1 MTILAVTIKSILL
14 IISVLIGV
22 AFLTLFEQK
31 VLSYSQSRKGPVK
44 VGYKGVLQPFS
55 DALKLFSKE
64 VTLPY
69 MSNVYI
75 YFFAPILA
83 LGVVLTVWLV
93 YPSFMGEEE
102 INLGIV
108 FLMCCLSVGVYALL
122 AAGWASNSKFALLG
136 GLRAVAQTI
145 SYEVNFSLILL
156 SFIVLVMNFELEAF
170 MFHSSSWL
178 CFIAPPLA
186 MAWFISALAETS
198 RTPFDFSEGES
209 EIVSGFNTEYSS
221 GPFALFFLAEYGSIL
236 FMSTLFSIIFM
247 GGVDGSFYFYLKI
260 GVILFMFIWI
270 RATLPRLRY
279 DKLMDLS
286 WVIFLPIS
294 ISYLIF
300 FVGLVM
306 SFMV

>member
-1 MTILAVTIKSILL
+1 MFIKSVLL
-14 IISVLIGV
+14 VISVLVGV

-31 VLSYSQSRKGPVK
+31 ILSYSQSRKGPVK
-44 VGYKGVLQPFS
+44 VGYKGILQPFS

-64 VTLPY
+64 VVLPY
-69 MSNVYI
+69 MSNLYI
-75 YFFAPILA
+75 YFFAPVLS
-83 LGVVLTVWLV
+83 LGVVLAVWMI

-102 INLGIV
+102 ISLSII
-108 FLMCCLSVGVYALL
+108 FMMSCLSVGVYALL

-156 SFIVLVMNFELEAF
+156 SFIVLAMSFDFEVF
-170 MFHSSSWL
+170 MVYSDSWL
-178 CFIAPPLA
+178 GFVAPFLA
-186 MAWFISALAETS
+186 MAWFISSLAETS

-236 FMSTLFSIIFM
+236 FMSLVFSVIFM
-247 GGVDGSFYFYLKI
+247 GGVDGDFFFYLKI
-260 GVILFMFIWI
+260 GLILFMFIWV
-270 RATLPRLRY
+270 RSTLPRLRY

-286 WVIFLPIS
+286 WLVFLPIS
-294 ISYLIF
+294 ISYLLF
-300 FVGLVM
+300 FVGLMM
-306 SFMV
+306 SLGV

>member
-1 MTILAVTIKSILL
+1 MFIKSLL
-14 IISVLIGV
+14 LVISVLLGV

-44 VGYKGVLQPFS
+44 VGFKGLLQPFS
-55 DALKLFSKE
+55 DALKLFFKE

-69 MSNVYI
+69 MSNLYI
-75 YFFAPILA
+75 YFFAPVLS

-93 YPSFMGEEE
+93 YPSFMGVSE
-102 INLGIV
+102 IGLSVI
-108 FLMCCLSVGVYALL
+108 FLMSCLGVGVYALL

-145 SYEVNFSLILL
+145 SYEVNFSLVLL
-156 SFIVLVMNFELEAF
+156 SFIVLVMSFNLEVF
-170 MFHSSSWL
+170 MIYSGSWL
-178 CFIAPPLA
+178 GVISPPLA
-186 MAWFISALAETS
+186 AAWFISMLAETS

-209 EIVSGFNTEYSS
+209 EIVSGFNTEFSS

-236 FMSTLFSIIFM
+236 FMSMLFSVIFL
-247 GGVDGSFYFYLKI
+247 GGADGSLYFYLKI
-260 GVILFMFIWI
+260 SLILFMFIWV

-286 WVIFLPIS
+286 WVVILPIS
-294 ISYLIF
+294 LSYLLF

-306 SFMV
+306 GFGA

>member
-1 MTILAVTIKSILL
+1 MYLAMAIKSILL
-14 IISVLIGV
+14 IVSVLVGV

-64 VTLPY
+64 VVLPY
-69 MSNVYI
+69 LSNTYV

-93 YPSFMGEEE
+93 YPSFMGGEEVSLSV
-102 INLGIV
+102 I
-108 FLMCCLSVGVYALL
+108 FMMCCLGAGVYALL

-156 SFIVLVMNFELEAF
+156 SFIVLVMSFEFETF
-170 MFHSSSWL
+170 MVYSSSWL
-178 CFIAPPLA
+178 GFIAPPLA

-236 FMSTLFSIIFM
+236 FMSTIFSIIFM
-247 GGVDGSFYFYLKI
+247 GGVDGVLYFYLKI
-260 GVILFMFIWI
+260 GMILFLFIWV

-286 WVIFLPIS
+286 WVVFLPVS

-300 FVGLVM
+300 IVGLVM
-306 SFMV
+306 LLMI

>member
-1 MTILAVTIKSILL
+1 MAIKSVLL
-14 IISVLIGV
+14 VISVLIGV

-31 VLSYSQSRKGPVK
+31 VLSYAQSRKGPMK
-44 VGYKGVLQPFS
+44 VGYKGLLQPFS

-64 VTLPY
+64 VVLPY
-69 MSNVYI
+69 LSNLYI

-93 YPSFMGEEE
+93 YPSNMGLEE
-102 INLGIV
+102 INLSIIFV
-108 FLMCCLSVGVYALL
+108 MCCLGVGVYALL

-145 SYEVNFSLILL
+145 SYEVTFSLILL
-156 SFIVLVMNFELEAF
+156 SFIILVMSFELETYALYF
-170 MFHSSSWL
+170 GSWL
-178 CFIAPPLA
+178 GLIAPPLA
-186 MAWFISALAETS
+186 IAWFISTLAETS

-209 EIVSGFNTEYSS
+209 EIVSGFNTEFSS

-236 FMSTLFSIIFM
+236 FMSMLFSVIFI
-247 GGVDGSFYFYLKI
+247 GGVSGSIYFYLKI
-260 GVILFMFIWI
+260 SVVLFMFIWV

-286 WVIFLPIS
+286 WVVFLPMS

-300 FVGLVM
+300 FVGVVM
-306 SFMV
+306 GFMV

>member
-1 MTILAVTIKSILL
+1 MALVIKTILL
-14 IISVLIGV
+14 IVSVLVGV

-44 VGYKGVLQPFS
+44 VGYKGALQPFS

-64 VTLPY
+64 VTLPFL
-69 MSNVYI
+69 SNKSI
-75 YFFAPILA
+75 YFFAPVLA
-83 LGVVLTVWLV
+83 LGGVLTVWLA
-93 YPSFMGEEE
+93 YPSLMGMEEV
-102 INLGIV
+102 NLGVI
-108 FLMCCLSVGVYALL
+108 FMMCCLGVGVYALL

-156 SFIVLVMNFELEAF
+156 SFIVLVMSFELEGF
-170 MFHSSSWL
+170 ISYYKGWL
-178 CFIAPPLA
+178 GLLAPPLTA
-186 MAWFISALAETS
+186 AWFISALAETS

-247 GGVDGSFYFYLKI
+247 GGVDGAFSFYLKI
-260 GVILFMFIWI
+260 SAILFMFIWA

-286 WVIFLPIS
+286 WVVFLPVS

-300 FVGLVM
+300 FVGM
-306 SFMV
+306 SAGLMI

>member
-1 MTILAVTIKSILL
+1 MIKSLLL
-14 IISVLIGV
+14 IVSVLVGV

-31 VLSYSQSRKGPVK
+31 VLSYSQSRKGPMK

-64 VTLPY
+64 VMLPY
-69 MSNVYI
+69 MSNTYI
-75 YFFAPILA
+75 YFFAPVLA
-83 LGVVLTVWLV
+83 LGVVLSVWLV
-93 YPSFMGEEE
+93 YPSFMGMEE
-102 INLGIV
+102 INLSVV
-108 FLMCCLSVGVYALL
+108 FMMCCLSVGVYALL

-156 SFIVLVMNFELEAF
+156 SFIVLVMSFELEVF
-170 MFHSSSWL
+170 MLHSGLWL
-178 CFIAPPLA
+178 GFIAPPLA

-209 EIVSGFNTEYSS
+209 EIVSGFNTEFSS

-236 FMSTLFSIIFM
+236 FMSTLFSLIFM
-247 GGVDGSFYFYLKI
+247 GGVDGGVYFYLKI
-260 GVILFMFIWI
+260 SLILFLFIWV
-270 RATLPRLRY
+270 RTTLPRLRY

-286 WVIFLPIS
+286 WVVFLPVS
-294 ISYLIF
+294 ISYLVF

-306 SFMV
+306 MFMT

>member
-1 MTILAVTIKSILL
+1 MIKSILL
-14 IISVLIGV
+14 VISVLVSV

-44 VGYKGVLQPFS
+44 VGYKGILQPFS

-64 VTLPY
+64 VMLPY
-69 MSNVYI
+69 MTNLYV
-75 YFFAPILA
+75 YFFAPVLA
-83 LGVVLTVWLV
+83 LGVVLSVWLV
-93 YPSFMGEEE
+93 YPSFMGMEE
-102 INLGIV
+102 INLSVV
-108 FLMCCLSVGVYALL
+108 FMMCCLGVGVYALL

-156 SFIVLVMNFELEAF
+156 SFIVLVMGFEFEAF
-170 MFHSSSWL
+170 MMYSGGWL
-178 CFIAPPLA
+178 GLMSPPLA
-186 MAWFISALAETS
+186 MVWFISALAETS

-209 EIVSGFNTEYSS
+209 EIVSGFNTEFSS
-221 GPFALFFLAEYGSIL
+221 GPFALFFLAEYGSVL
-236 FMSTLFSIIFM
+236 FMSTLFSVIFM
-247 GGVDGSFYFYLKI
+247 GGVDGVFYFYLKI
-260 GVILFMFIWI
+260 SLVLFLFIWV

-286 WVIFLPIS
+286 WVVFLPVS
-294 ISYLIF
+294 ISYLTF

-306 SFMV
+306 MLVI

>member
-1 MTILAVTIKSILL
+1 MKSILL
-14 IISVLIGV
+14 IISVLVSV

-31 VLSYSQSRKGPVK
+31 VLSYSQSRKGPMK
-44 VGYKGVLQPFS
+44 VGYKGALQPFS

-64 VTLPY
+64 VVLPFI
-69 MSNVYI
+69 SNMYI

-83 LGVVLTVWLV
+83 LGGVLTVWLV
-93 YPSFMGEEE
+93 YPSSMGAEEVSLSVVFM
-102 INLGIV
+102 
-108 FLMCCLSVGVYALL
+108 MCCLGVGVYALL

-156 SFIVLVMNFELEAF
+156 SFVVLVMSFELEAF
-170 MFHSSSWL
+170 MNYSVGGL
-178 CFIAPPLA
+178 GFIAPPLA

-209 EIVSGFNTEYSS
+209 EIVSGFNTEFSS

-236 FMSTLFSIIFM
+236 FMSTLFSVIFM
-247 GGVDGSFYFYLKI
+247 GGVDGSFSFYLKI
-260 GVILFMFIWI
+260 GGVLFMFIWA
-270 RATLPRLRY
+270 RSTLPRLRY

-286 WVIFLPIS
+286 WVVFLPVS

-300 FVGLVM
+300 FVGVVT
-306 SFMV
+306 SFVI

>member
-1 MTILAVTIKSILL
+1 MFIKSMLL
-14 IISVLIGV
+14 VISVLVGV

-31 VLSYSQSRKGPVK
+31 ILSYSQSRKGPIK

-64 VTLPY
+64 VVLPY
-69 MSNVYI
+69 MSNSFI
-75 YFFAPILA
+75 YFLAPVLA

-93 YPSFMGEEE
+93 YPSFTGAEE
-102 INLGIV
+102 ISLSIIFMMSCLG
-108 FLMCCLSVGVYALL
+108 VGVYALL
-122 AAGWASNSKFALLG
+122 SAGWASNSKFALLG

-156 SFIVLVMNFELEAF
+156 SFIVLVMSFDLDVF
-170 MFHSSSWL
+170 MVYSNSWL
-178 CFIAPPLA
+178 CFLTPPLA
-186 MAWFISALAETS
+186 MAWFISMMAETS

-209 EIVSGFNTEYSS
+209 EIVSGFNTEFSS

-236 FMSTLFSIIFM
+236 FMSMLFSVIFM
-247 GGVDGSFYFYLKI
+247 GGVDGNFYFYFKI
-260 GVILFMFIWI
+260 GLILFMFIWV

-286 WVIFLPIS
+286 WVVFLPVS
-294 ISYLIF
+294 LSYLLF
-300 FVGLVM
+300 FRSASDKFWYLN
-306 SFMV
+306 